1 MQPAIMYEI
10 ARAKNEDE
18 HRAADRR
25 LTRRV
30 EEVPPARDRSP
41 STPRL
46 AYGICRAGT

>member
-10 ARAKNEDE
+10 ARARNEDE

-25 LTRRV
+25 LARRV

-41 STPRL
+41 SIPRL
-46 AYGICRAGT
+46 AFGICRAGT